1 MTIQNLI
8 DVASSEVPASLLIA
22 ASGLALANPDL
33 TAPEAAAAVA
43 AGKVTLIDIRTPP
56 EWKETGVAK
65 GAQLLNMLH
74 PQGAPGFTN
83 ALLDKVKGDKN
94 APIALIC
101 RTGNRTTQV
110 QRYLQS
116 QGFTRCTTSRKA
128 WPAAAPGR
136 AGSSAAC
143 RWRPAPRSADARL
156 KVPKGDPKV
165 VQSKH
170 RAGAGATAL

>member
-8 DVASSEVPASLLIA
+8 ASLLIA

-56 EWKETGVAK
+56 EWKETGVAR

-116 QGFTRCTTSRKA
+116 QGFTNVYNVKE
-128 WPAAAPGR
+128 GM
-136 AGSSAAC
+136 AGS
-143 RWRPAPRSADARL
+143 
-156 KVPKGDPKV
+156 
-165 VQSKH
+165 
-170 RAGAGATAL
+170 GAGPGWIKRGLPVEGCSARC

>member
-1 MTIQNLI
+1 MAALTMRHLTFA
-8 DVASSEVPASLLIA
+8 VALLAVAGFAHATPDMA
-22 ASGLALANPDL
+22 APD
-33 TAPEAAAAVA
+33 AADAVA

-65 GAQLLNMLH
+65 GARLLNMQH

-83 ALLDKVKGDKN
+83 ALLEQVNGDKN

-116 QGFTRCTTSRKA
+116 VGFTQVFNVKEGMAGSAAGPGWIKRGLPVDACTTQ
-128 WPAAAPGR
+128 
-136 AGSSAAC
+136 C
-143 RWRPAPRSADARL
+143 
-156 KVPKGDPKV
+156 
-165 VQSKH
+165 
-170 RAGAGATAL
+170 

>member
-1 MTIQNLI
+1 MSYRNQTLRG
-8 DVASSEVPASLLIA
+8 ALFAALLAFGA
-22 ASGLALANPDL
+22 AAHAEPDL
-33 TAPEAAAAVA
+33 AAPDAAAAVA

-65 GAQLLNMLH
+65 GAQLINMLH

-83 ALLDKVKGDKN
+83 ALLEKVNGNKN

-116 QGFTRCTTSRKA
+116 QGFTQVYNVKEGMAGSGAGPGWLKRGLPVDSCTTQ
-128 WPAAAPGR
+128 
-136 AGSSAAC
+136 C
-143 RWRPAPRSADARL
+143 
-156 KVPKGDPKV
+156 
-165 VQSKH
+165 
-170 RAGAGATAL
+170 